1 MQHEIDLGDEIKL
14 KVKYA
19 GQEFQLREPTVGEL
33 DAFKSENLEDSGATF
48 IADFLA
54 KLGMPKDIVLNMG
67 MSKARQLVDGLM
79 DMLTKK
85 K

>member
-1 MQHEIDLGDEIKL
+1 
-14 KVKYA
+14 
-19 GQEFQLREPTVGEL
+19 
-33 DAFKSENLEDSGATF
+33 
-48 IADFLA
+48 LA